1 MGKSGINFLLL
12 PIPMAMIN
20 LLGEYDC
27 KLDSKGRLAMPSGI
41 KRQLEEH
48 FHKGFVV
55 NRDIFEKCLV
65 LYPNEEWE
73 KVSGQLS
80 KLNRFV
86 KKNALFIRR
95 FNNGAT
101 PVSLDASGRILLPKA
116 LMGYAELK
124 KEVKVCGNGERIEL
138 WDKDTY
144 AKMLDDD
151 VDFGAL
157 SEEVMGDV
165 PPQDE

>member
-1 MGKSGINFLLL
+1 
-12 PIPMAMIN
+12 
-20 LLGEYDC
+20 
-27 KLDSKGRLAMPSGI
+27 
-41 KRQLEEH
+41 
-48 FHKGFVV
+48 
-55 NRDIFEKCLV
+55 
-65 LYPNEEWE
+65 
-73 KVSGQLS
+73 
-80 KLNRFV
+80 
-86 KKNALFIRR
+86 
-95 FNNGAT
+95 
-101 PVSLDASGRILLPKA
+101 
-116 LMGYAELK
+116 MGYAELK